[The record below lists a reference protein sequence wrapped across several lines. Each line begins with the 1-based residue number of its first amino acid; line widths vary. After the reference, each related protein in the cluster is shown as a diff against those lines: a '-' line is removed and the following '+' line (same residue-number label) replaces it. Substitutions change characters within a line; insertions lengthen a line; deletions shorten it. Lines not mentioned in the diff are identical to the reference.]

1 MSDTPDYRATR
12 ALRLRGV
19 RNFVKYH
26 VQQHGKVPSKKQID
40 QHVTND
46 MQLAKVMPL
55 NDDMIAEIWKL
66 VYDHGVRGL
75 GGEDG
80 KRIEELCDEWEIEE
94 TSTAVRNRVRVCSN
108 EESEWK

>member
-1 MSDTPDYRATR
+1 MNDTPDYQATR

-26 VQQHGKVPSKKQID
+26 LQQHGKVPSKKQID

-75 GGEDG
+75 GGGDG
-80 KRIEELCDEWEIEE
+80 KRIEELCDEWEIEK

-108 EESEWK
+108 EESE